1 MKKILGLDL
10 GTNSIG
16 WAVVNADDNG
26 NPQSIEG
33 MGSRI
38 IPMGSDKIDYEKGA
52 TITKNA
58 ERREKRSARRMG
70 KRYKMRRNKL
80 LYILDKLG
88 MLPEQFQFKSGFPEA
103 NKIQELELLPIQK
116 KTLQLD
122 SLQHYEL
129 RKKALF
135 QKIELKELGCI
146 LYQYNRLRGY
156 AGGGDDDNG
165 EKGKNNSEE
174 GQDETKK
181 YETRIQKITIKEVAK
196 SEQTFKAKS
205 GKDKGNELPL
215 YDIVVCD
222 DDGEAING
230 TTMLQNLEEK
240 IGTEVELEIRIKRT
254 KKGES
259 VTFALPQKTNWRKQM
274 EETERILKEKQFFLC
289 QLFVDELQ
297 KNKWTKIRNRVIL
310 RQQYTKEFDAV
321 WEEQAKHYPFLD
333 NCPKETLLEIV
344 NYIFP
349 GQSDSQMQLR
359 EDGLKYGLKYIVKEQ
374 VIYYQRPLKP
384 QTELIGKCQFEK
396 DERVIPVS
404 HPLFQEFRCW
414 DQINRLYIT
423 SKQEIWNEKKKK
435 YVWQYTNRYLTD
447 EQKLSIYNK
456 LQIQKQVGFGEVAKI
471 VNLKDD
477 NSEFL
482 NGLNV
487 KSKLKGCD
495 TTLTIKK
502 TLGEYQIDEKS
513 IESIWQA
520 IFDNV
525 HNGSE
530 YDENSKRVQSIVA
543 VLPNH
548 ITKEKR
554 LELAFKLAQNIKF
567 ARKYAGLSK
576 KAIENILPIMQL
588 NPQNLPEKLI
598 TNFEN
603 IKHLIDTGEIRDEA
617 LLQDY
622 IIDYVKDN
630 PQAIEHG
637 GLMYAFAASLVY
649 GRHTKEKVKPQI
661 TNYHDIMYV
670 ERNLRNP
677 IVEQLANET
686 MQVVKALWKQF
697 KLNPEE
703 LEIRVELARDL
714 KNSAQERDKIFKAQG
729 RNKKTNDRIKE
740 RLAELGKPI
749 TELNILKY
757 KLYEQQRYLSP
768 YTGQPIEISLLFDE
782 NYYNIDHIIPKSRY
796 FDDSIS
802 NKVICESNINEEK
815 DNRTAWEY
823 ISQHNSR
830 YSKTKDGFEIFTPEL
845 YLSHVNQYYF
855 GQKKKN
861 LLAEKIPSN
870 PVNRQLKD
878 SQYISVAIKDE
889 LAKIVSSDC
898 VKTTTGGVTDYLRS
912 HWGLRKLFMELTESR
927 FKQMELWNLDENGEP
942 KESWI
947 TKYFDK
953 ENNKHVYEIKGW
965 SKRYDHRHH
974 SIDALVVALSNEKF
988 IKRLNDLNKY
998 FQDELAKHKDAIP
1011 QGDEDTLEEAF
1022 FKLSKENRK
1031 KIMKEIESSRRFDSP
1046 LEHIV
1051 SEAKKYLETMIVSQ
1065 KPKDKLAVKE
1075 DNKGNKQ
1082 LKIRAAL
1089 HQETYY
1095 GKTDKRD
1102 TKTVSISDLQAKDIP
1117 QIIDKVLRED
1127 VESHR
1132 KKYDTMK
1139 EAFSGEG
1146 LVAFNDYRMSQIPFN
1161 SNVTEEER
1169 RLFASYKQQYD
1180 SILNGIIEK
1189 EKTNLEGLSKTQRN
1203 KRLRMAAWLLK
1214 KRNPQLTLSEK
1225 EIFSICYN
1233 DTISKKPV
1241 YKVKLWYSK
1250 KDSEDSDLQRLY
1262 DDNPSKSVVTG
1273 DNYLFVVMEN
1283 DAKRVFDIVSLFDSV
1298 ALAKEEIKEKNYD
1311 IEEIKRRICEAKRQ
1325 EEKRDKKGKALPK
1338 PDKVLFYLQQN
1349 DLVYMPRGID
1359 DEVVRFD
1366 VNELKTW
1373 LSDIDNKKEFAKRI
1387 YKVVKFTG
1395 KDCFFI
1401 PNNYAKEIS
1410 IPKNL
1415 SNEELDKLTATYKDK
1430 KIPKQELNYAE
1441 FSSFGNCVKVVP
1453 DESFVKSVKDKK
1465 IKTLKIQDY
1474 CIKLKT
1480 DWLGNIV
1487 EFNGKKL

>member
-16 WAVVNADDNG
+16 WALVNVNDNG
-26 NPQSIEG
+26 NPLSIES

-58 ERREKRSARRMG
+58 DRRVKRSSRRMG

-80 LYILDKLG
+80 LYILDKLD
-88 MLPEQFQFKSGFPEA
+88 MLPEQFQFKNGFPEA
-103 NKIQELELLPIQK
+103 NKIQELELLPIPK

-129 RKKALF
+129 REKALF
-135 QKIELKELGCI
+135 QKIELEELGCV

-156 AGGGDDDNG
+156 AGGGDDDNE

-174 GQDETKK
+174 DQDEIKK
-181 YETRIQKITIKEVAK
+181 YETRIQKFTIKEVTK

-205 GKDKGNELPL
+205 GKDKGDELPV

-222 DDGEAING
+222 DDGEISG
-230 TTMLQNLEEK
+230 TTILQNLDEK
-240 IGTEVELEIRIKRT
+240 VGSEIELEVRIKRS
-254 KKGES
+254 KKGENIA
-259 VTFALPQKTNWRKQM
+259 FALPQKTNWRKQM
-274 EETERILKEKQFFLC
+274 EETEKILKEKQFFPC
-289 QLFVDELQ
+289 QLFADELR

-321 WEEQAKHYPFLD
+321 WEEQAKHYPFLN
-333 NCPKETLLEIV
+333 NCPKETLLDIV

-349 GQSDSQMQLR
+349 GQSDSQKQLR

-384 QTELIGKCQFEK
+384 QTEFIGKCQFEK

-423 SKQEIWNEKKKK
+423 SKQEIWNEKKQK
-435 YVWQYTNRYLTD
+435 YVWQYINRYLTD

-456 LQIQKQVGFGEVAKI
+456 LQIQKQVGFGDVAKI
-471 VNLKDD
+471 VNLKSD

-495 TTLTIKK
+495 TIIAIKK
-502 TLGEYQIDEKS
+502 LLGDIHIDEKS
-513 IESIWQA
+513 IETIWQA
-520 IFDNV
+520 IYDNV

-530 YDENSKRVQSIVA
+530 YDENSKRVQSIVE
-543 VLPNH
+543 VLPNY
-548 ITKEKR
+548 IDKEKR
-554 LELAFKLAQNIKF
+554 LELAFKFAQNIKF
-567 ARKYAGLSK
+567 VRKYAGLSK

-588 NPQNLPEKLI
+588 NPQNLPEKVK

-617 LLQDY
+617 ILQDY
-622 IIDYVKDN
+622 IVDYVKDN
-630 PQAIEHG
+630 PQAIEQG

-649 GRHTKEKVKPQI
+649 GRHTKAEVKPQI
-661 TNYHDIMYV
+661 KNYHDIVYV

-677 IVEQLANET
+677 IVEQIVNET
-686 MQVVKALWKQF
+686 MQVVKSVWKHF
-697 KLNPEE
+697 DINPDE
-703 LEIRVELARDL
+703 LEIHVELARDL
-714 KNSAQERDKIFKAQG
+714 KNSAQERDRIYKGQLKN
-729 RNKKTNDRIKE
+729 RKTNDEIRKRLIELKQEVNDRNIELYKIWSRQENPFDEEGKPLSRPKYKNDKSPTKEEIEKMRLWEEQHYLDPYTLQPIPLSKLFSTE
-740 RLAELGKPI
+740 RL
-749 TELNILKY
+749 Y
-757 KLYEQQRYLSP
+757 
-768 YTGQPIEISLLFDE
+768 D
-782 NYYNIDHIIPKSRY
+782 IDHIIPKSRF
-796 FDDSIS
+796 FDDSS
-802 NKVICESNINEEK
+802 ANKVVCKTTINEEK
-815 DNRTAWEY
+815 ANRTAWEY
-823 ISQHNSR
+823 ISQQNSE
-830 YSKTKDGFEIFTPEL
+830 YDICSPED
-845 YLSHVNQYYF
+845 YLNHVNKNFF

-861 LLAEKIPSN
+861 LLAEKIPSD
-870 PVNRQLKD
+870 PVSRQLKD
-878 SQYISVAIKDE
+878 TQYISVAIKDE
-889 LAKIVSSDC
+889 LAKIVGSDH

-912 HWGLRKLFMELTESR
+912 HWGLRKLFMELTEPR
-927 FKQMELWNLDENGEP
+927 FKKMELWNLDEKNGKP
-942 KESWI
+942 KESWV
-947 TKYFDK
+947 TKYYDK

-1022 FKLSKENRK
+1022 FKLSKENRD
-1031 KIMKEIESSRRFDSP
+1031 KIMKEIEGSRRFDSP

-1065 KPKDKLAVKE
+1065 KPKDKLSIKVDK
-1075 DNKGNKQ
+1075 NGKNQ

-1095 GKTDKRD
+1095 GKTCKRD
-1102 TKTVSISDLQAKDIP
+1102 TKTINISALKAKDID
-1117 QIIDKVLRED
+1117 QIIDPVLQKEI
-1127 VESHR
+1127 EGHR

-1139 EAFSGEG
+1139 EAFTGEG
-1146 LVAFNDYRMSQIPFN
+1146 LIAFN
-1161 SNVTEEER
+1161 
-1169 RLFASYKQQYD
+1169 ASRFQTK
-1180 SILNGIIEK
+1180 
-1189 EKTNLEGLSKTQRN
+1189 N
-1203 KRLRMAAWLLK
+1203 KSVLK
-1214 KRNPQLTLSEK
+1214 P
-1225 EIFSICYN
+1225 
-1233 DTISKKPV
+1233 PV
-1241 YKVKLWYSK
+1241 YKVKLWYSNTEAK
-1250 KDSEDSDLQRLY
+1250 ENKLQRLY
-1262 DDNPSKSVVTG
+1262 EDNPNKSVITG
-1273 DNYLFVVMEN
+1273 DNYLFVVMEK
-1283 DAKRVFDIVSLFDSV
+1283 DGERVFDIATLFDSV
-1298 ALAKEEIKEKNYD
+1298 ALAKEEIKGKNYD
-1311 IEEIKRRICEAKRQ
+1311 IEEIKRRICEAKRI
-1325 EEKRDKKGKALPK
+1325 EEKKRQNKVLLK

-1349 DLVYMPRGID
+1349 DLIYMPKSID
-1359 DEVVRFD
+1359 DEIIRFD

-1410 IPKNL
+1410 ISKNL
-1415 SNEELDKLTATYKDK
+1415 SKEEIEKLSAEDPDK
-1430 KIPKQELNYAE
+1430 KISKKDLNYVE
-1441 FSSFGNCVKVVP
+1441 FGSYSNCTPLEMNELFTKAMK
-1453 DESFVKSVKDKK
+1453 EGKK
-1465 IKTLKIQDY
+1465 YKGEKPRKIQDY
-1474 CIKLKT
+1474 CIKIKT
-1480 DWLGNIV
+1480 DWLGNII
-1487 EFNGKKL
+1487 EFNGIKL

>member
-16 WAVVNADDNG
+16 WALVNADENG

-58 ERREKRSARRMG
+58 DRRAKRSSRRMG

-80 LYILDKLG
+80 LFILCKLG
-88 MLPEQFQFKSGFPEA
+88 MLPDQFQFKNGFPEA
-103 NKIQELELLPIQK
+103 NKLQDLELLPIQK

-129 RKKALF
+129 REKALS
-135 QKIELKELGCI
+135 QKVELKELGCI

-156 AGGGDDDNG
+156 AGGGDDND
-165 EKGKNNSEE
+165 EKGKNNSRD
-174 GQDETKK
+174 GQDEMKK
-181 YETRIQKITIKEVAK
+181 YETRIQKFTIKEVTK

-205 GKDKGNELPL
+205 GKDKGNDLPL

-222 DDGEAING
+222 DDGEISG
-230 TTMLQNLEEK
+230 TTPLQNLEEK
-240 IGTEVELEIRIKRT
+240 VGSEVELEIRIKRL
-254 KKGES
+254 KNGES
-259 VTFALPQKTNWRKQM
+259 ITFALPQKTNWRKQM
-274 EETERILKEKQFFLC
+274 EETEKILKEKQFFPC
-289 QLFVDELQ
+289 QLFADDLK
-297 KNKWTKIRNRVIL
+297 KNKWIKIRNRVIL
-310 RQQYTKEFDAV
+310 RQQYTNEFDAV
-321 WEEQAKHYPFLD
+321 WKEQTKHYPFLN
-333 NCPKETLLEIV
+333 NCPKEILLEIV

-349 GQSDSQMQLR
+349 GQSDTQKQLR
-359 EDGLKYGLKYIVKEQ
+359 GYGLKYGLKYIIKEQ

-396 DERVIPVS
+396 DERVIPIS

-447 EQKLSIYNK
+447 EQKLAIYNK
-456 LQIQKQVGFGEVAKI
+456 LQIQKQVGFGEVARI
-471 VNLKDD
+471 VNLKND

-495 TTLTIKK
+495 TIITITKV
-502 TLGEYQIDEKS
+502 LGGCHVDERS

-548 ITKEKR
+548 ITREKR

-588 NPQNLPEKLI
+588 NPQNLSEKVK

-622 IIDYVKDN
+622 IVDYVKDN
-630 PQAIEHG
+630 PQAIEQG

-661 TNYHDIMYV
+661 SNYHDIIYV

-740 RLAELGKPI
+740 RLSELGKPL

-802 NKVICESNINEEK
+802 NKVICESIINEEK

-830 YSKTKDGFEIFTPEL
+830 YSKTKDGFEIYTPEQ
-845 YLSHVNQYYF
+845 YLSLVNQYYF

-861 LLAEKIPSN
+861 LLAEKIPSD

-878 SQYISVAIKDE
+878 TQYISVAIKDE
-889 LAKIVSSDC
+889 LAKIVGSDH
-898 VKTTTGGVTDYLRS
+898 VKSTTGGVTDYLRS

-947 TKYFDK
+947 TKYYDK
-953 ENNKHVYEIKGW
+953 ENNRHVYEIKGW

-998 FQDELAKHKDAIP
+998 FQEELAKHKDAIP
-1011 QGDEDTLEEAF
+1011 QSDEDTLEEAF
-1022 FKLSKENRK
+1022 FKLSKENRE

-1051 SEAKKYLETMIVSQ
+1051 SETKKYLETMIVSQ

-1075 DNKGNKQ
+1075 DDKGNKQ

-1102 TKTVSISDLQAKDIP
+1102 TKTVAISDLQVKDIP
-1117 QIIDKVLRED
+1117 QIIDPVIKKEIED
-1127 VESHR
+1127 HR
-1132 KKYDTMK
+1132 KRYDSMK
-1139 EAFSGEG
+1139 EAFTGEG
-1146 LVAFNDYRMSQIPFN
+1146 LIVFNESRFQ
-1161 SNVTEEER
+1161 T
-1169 RLFASYKQQYD
+1169 K
-1180 SILNGIIEK
+1180 
-1189 EKTNLEGLSKTQRN
+1189 N
-1203 KRLRMAAWLLK
+1203 KSALK
-1214 KRNPQLTLSEK
+1214 PP
-1225 EIFSICYN
+1225 I
-1233 DTISKKPV
+1233 
-1241 YKVKLWYSK
+1241 YKVKIWYSK

-1273 DNYLFVVMEN
+1273 DNYLFVIME
-1283 DAKRVFDIVSLFDSV
+1283 KEGERVFDIVSLFDSV

-1311 IEEIKRRICEAKRQ
+1311 IDEIKRKICEAKLQ
-1325 EEKRDKKGKALPK
+1325 EEKRDKKGNLLPK
-1338 PDKVLFYLQQN
+1338 PHKVLFYLQQN
-1349 DLVYMPRGID
+1349 DLVYMPRSID
-1359 DEVVRFD
+1359 DEVIRFD
-1366 VNELKTW
+1366 VDELKKW

-1410 IPKNL
+1410 ISKDL
-1415 SNEELDKLTATYKDK
+1415 SKEEIEKLAAFYKDK

-1453 DESFVKSVKDKK
+1453 DEAFVKSIKDKK
-1465 IKTLKIQDY
+1465 VKTLKIQDY
-1474 CIKLKT
+1474 CVKFKT
-1480 DWLGNIV
+1480 DWLGNII

>member
-16 WAVVNADDNG
+16 WAVVNADENG
-26 NPQSIEG
+26 NPLSIEG

-58 ERREKRSARRMG
+58 DRRAKRSSRRMG

-80 LYILDKLG
+80 LFILCKLG
-88 MLPEQFQFKSGFPEA
+88 MLPDQFQFKNGFPEA
-103 NKIQELELLPIQK
+103 NELQDLELLPIQK

-129 RKKALF
+129 REKALF

-146 LYQYNRLRGY
+146 LYQFNRLRGY
-156 AGGGDDDNG
+156 AGGGDDDNA
-165 EKGKNNSEE
+165 EKGKNNLEE
-174 GQDETKK
+174 GLDETKK
-181 YETRIQKITIKEVAK
+181 YETRIQKFTIKEVTK

-205 GKDKGNELPL
+205 GKDKGKELPL

-222 DDGEAING
+222 DDGEISG
-230 TTMLQNLEEK
+230 TTTLQNLDEK
-240 IGTEVELEIRIKRT
+240 VGSEIELEIRIKQS
-254 KKGES
+254 KKGENI
-259 VTFALPQKTNWRKQM
+259 TFALPQKTNWRKQM
-274 EETERILKEKQFFLC
+274 EETEKILKEKQFFPC
-289 QLFVDELQ
+289 QLFADELR

-321 WEEQAKHYPFLD
+321 WEEQAKHYPFLN

-349 GQSDSQMQLR
+349 GQSDSQKQLR

-423 SKQEIWNEKKKK
+423 SKQEIWNEKKQK
-435 YVWQYTNRYLTD
+435 YVWQYINRYLTD

-456 LQIQKQVGFGEVAKI
+456 LQNQKQVGFGDVAKI

-482 NGLNV
+482 NGLNM

-495 TTLTIKK
+495 TIIAIKK
-502 TLGEYQIDEKS
+502 LLGDIQIDEKS
-513 IESIWQA
+513 IETIWQA

-530 YDENSKRVQSIVA
+530 YDENSKRVQSIVE
-543 VLPNH
+543 VLPNY
-548 ITKEKR
+548 IDKEKR
-554 LELAFKLAQNIKF
+554 LGLAFKFAQNIKF
-567 ARKYAGLSK
+567 ARKYASLSK

-588 NPQNLPEKLI
+588 NPQNLPEKVK

-617 LLQDY
+617 ILQDY
-622 IIDYVKDN
+622 IVDYVKGN
-630 PQAIEHG
+630 PQAIERG

-649 GRHTKEKVKPQI
+649 GRHTKEEVKPQI
-661 TNYHDIMYV
+661 TNYHDIVYV

-697 KLNPEE
+697 KLSPEE

-714 KNSAQERDKIFKAQG
+714 KNSAQERDKIYKGQT
-729 RNKKTNDRIKE
+729 RNRKVNESIKKRLVELKQEVNDRNI
-740 RLAELGKPI
+740 ELYKIWSRQENPFDDNDN
-749 TELNILKY
+749 LLSRPKY
-757 KLYEQQRYLSP
+757 KDEKSPTKEEIEKMRLWEEQHYISP
-768 YTGQPIEISLLFDE
+768 YTLKPIPLSKLFSPDRL
-782 NYYNIDHIIPKSRY
+782 YDIDHIIPKSRY
-796 FDDSIS
+796 FDDSMA
-802 NKVICESNINEEK
+802 NKVVCETNINEEK

-823 ISQHNSR
+823 ISQQNSTIGICT
-830 YSKTKDGFEIFTPEL
+830 SKDYIKHINRVF
-845 YLSHVNQYYF
+845 F

-861 LLAEKIPSN
+861 LLAEKIPSD
-870 PVNRQLKD
+870 PINRQLKD
-878 SQYISVAIKDE
+878 TQYISVAIKDE
-889 LAKIVSSDC
+889 LAKIVGSDH

-947 TKYFDK
+947 TKYYDK

-1022 FKLSKENRK
+1022 FKLSKENRE

-1075 DNKGNKQ
+1075 DNQGNKQ

-1102 TKTVSISDLQAKDIP
+1102 TKTVAISDLQAKDIP
-1117 QIIDKVLRED
+1117 QIIDPVIKKEI
-1127 VESHR
+1127 EGHR
-1132 KKYDTMK
+1132 KKYDSMK
-1139 EAFSGEG
+1139 EAFTGEG
-1146 LVAFNDYRMSQIPFN
+1146 LITFNESRFQ
-1161 SNVTEEER
+1161 T
-1169 RLFASYKQQYD
+1169 K
-1180 SILNGIIEK
+1180 
-1189 EKTNLEGLSKTQRN
+1189 N
-1203 KRLRMAAWLLK
+1203 KSVLK
-1214 KRNPQLTLSEK
+1214 P
-1225 EIFSICYN
+1225 
-1233 DTISKKPV
+1233 PV
-1241 YKVKLWYSK
+1241 NKVKLWYSK

-1262 DDNPSKSVVTG
+1262 DDNPKKSVVTG
-1273 DNYLFVVMEN
+1273 DNYLFVIMEKEE
-1283 DAKRVFDIVSLFDSV
+1283 KRVFDIVSLFDSV

-1311 IEEIKRRICEAKRQ
+1311 IEEIKRRICEAKLQ
-1325 EEKRDKKGKALPK
+1325 EEKRDKKGKLLPK

-1359 DEVVRFD
+1359 DEVIRFD

-1410 IPKNL
+1410 ISKNL
-1415 SNEELDKLTATYKDK
+1415 SKEEIEKLSAEDPDK
-1430 KIPKQELNYAE
+1430 KIPKKDLNYVE
-1441 FSSFGNCVKVVP
+1441 FGSYSNCTP
-1453 DESFVKSVKDKK
+1453 LEMNELFTKSMKEGKK
-1465 IKTLKIQDY
+1465 YKGEKPRKIQDY
-1474 CIKLKT
+1474 CVKLKT
-1480 DWLGNIV
+1480 DWLGNII